1 VTQER
6 ALAAAAASHDDKNIS
21 AVDGEIKIPLEHKA
35 AVRHLKVLNNYMGFL
50 LSHNYLRYLNFL

>member
-21 AVDGEIKIPLEHKA
+21 AVDGEIEVPLEHKA
-35 AVRHLKVLNNYMGFL
+35 PVRHLEVLNNYMGFL
-50 LSHNYLRYLNFL
+50 IIHDI

>member
-35 AVRHLKVLNNYMGFL
+35 AIRHLKILNNYMGFL
-50 LSHNYLRYLNFL
+50 LSHN